1 MQKSLRAAN
10 TLLWASQPFSLKLV
24 ELSGKTVVHNVLQL
38 FYCIHRMNQVSL
50 VNWSPHLCQATFW
63 NSVTPTICRASVGGV
78 TEISVAVKC
87 ACGSKSDVTYT
98 SLIICWS
105 GLTQSY
111 LRCGYEG
118 KLSKAQ
124 HRKLSSEE
132 SELGKHCYYIESNFV
147 PLNFVCHC
155 TVSFALSK
163 AWEGKTNL

>member
-1 MQKSLRAAN
+1 MFSNFFTASTEWTKSHWSTGHLTFARPPFG
-10 TLLWASQPFSLKLV
+10 TLLTS
-24 ELSGKTVVHNVLQL
+24 
-38 FYCIHRMNQVSL
+38 R
-50 VNWSPHLCQATFW
+50 
-63 NSVTPTICRASVGGV
+63 ICRASVGGV

-87 ACGSKSDVTYT
+87 ACGSKSDVAYT
-98 SLIICWS
+98 ALIICWF

-132 SELGKHCYYIESNFV
+132 SKLGKHCCYIESNFA

-163 AWEGKTNL
+163 AWEGKTNSFAKIRRECETRM